1 MEITITPAEIAELI
15 GVLQGAERLKAP
27 RDRNPFGMSADA
39 LIDRIAGKTIE
50 KMQAAV
56 AAEDRAETDDDTL
69 AVMISER
76 VGDKIRCMLAEMS
89 RDIISAPQED
99 KPDRADGEA
108 KTTVPKEPAAKTE
121 ETPVGPEEIPMYDPV
136 TEMYIVHGN
145 AYIGKE
151 LWNKVAYK
159 EFFNDEIR
167 RLKTEGKTQQY
178 IADRFKVTSTAVANR
193 IARDFL

>member
-39 LIDRIAGKTIE
+39 LIDRIAGRTIE

-56 AAEDRAETDDDTL
+56 AAEDRTETDDDTL
-69 AVMISER
+69 AVMISEK
-76 VGDKIRCMLAEMS
+76 VGDKIRCMLDEMS

-99 KPDRADGEA
+99 QPDRAGGEA
-108 KTTVPKEPAAKTE
+108 KEPAAKAE

-151 LWNKVAYK
+151 LWNKGVYK
-159 EFFNDEIR
+159 DFFNDEIR
-167 RLKTEGKTQQY
+167 RLKSEGKTQQY